1 MDVKDK
7 MKRNRLIGKMMM
19 LLGSLIL
26 AAGLI
31 LFGYNRQMEY
41 IAGKVSDEALEA
53 VQEQIDQN
61 PHAGEVGSDKESTIK
76 WQDTFY
82 FGVLTIPK
90 LDLEL
95 PVQADWSYPKLRK
108 TPCVYTG
115 SIQDGGLVILA
126 HNYKRHFGRIDSLS
140 AGDVVQVTDATG
152 YKYEYLVE
160 EVFTMNATDVEE
172 MTNSSYDLT
181 LFTCTYGGK
190 ARVTVRCVLQN
201 KEDRYPVIDDSNSM

>member
-1 MDVKDK
+1 MSLGV
-7 MKRNRLIGKMMM
+7 
-19 LLGSLIL
+19 LLL
-26 AAGLI
+26 AGGLF
-31 LFGYNRQMEY
+31 LFGYNRRMEY

-53 VQEQIDQN
+53 VQEQINQN
-61 PHAGEVGSDKESTIK
+61 PHTEEIDFGKEPTIK
-76 WQDTFY
+76 WDDTLY

-95 PVQADWSYPKLRK
+95 PVQADWSYPQLRK

-115 SIQDGGLVILA
+115 SIQSGGLVILA
-126 HNYKRHFGRIDSLS
+126 HNYRRHFGRIDSLS
-140 AGDVVQVTDATG
+140 VGDVVQITDATG
-152 YKYEYLVE
+152 YEYEYLVE

-201 KEDRYPVIDDSNSM
+201 KADRYPIIDDLNPM